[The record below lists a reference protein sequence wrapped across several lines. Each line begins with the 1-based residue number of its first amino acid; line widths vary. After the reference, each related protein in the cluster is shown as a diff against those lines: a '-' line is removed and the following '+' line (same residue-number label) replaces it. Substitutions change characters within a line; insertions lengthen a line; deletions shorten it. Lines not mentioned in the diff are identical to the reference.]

1 MSNNDYLVCH
11 YHRVDALL
19 WLEIR
24 SWLQKVM
31 KERVLQGHDR
41 PSVFV
46 SKSMWESI
54 DDFVCQM
61 ECAYLHPRRDSFH
74 VKRCLVNYAGRSRE
88 SALQPSRLSS
98 RALHRQ
104 SGVSAI
110 IATKKNLKSGRKEV
124 WE

>member
-11 YHRVDALL
+11 FHKVDAIL

-24 SWLQKVM
+24 SWLQRVM

-41 PSVFV
+41 PSVYV

-74 VKRCLVNYAGRSRE
+74 VKRCLVNYAGHSRE
-88 SALQPSRLSS
+88 CSLQSPSLPS
-98 RALHRQ
+98 RALRRL

-110 IATKKNLKSGRKEV
+110 IATKKNLKAGRKEV
-124 WE
+124 RA

>member
-11 YHRVDALL
+11 YHRVDAIL

-24 SWLQKVM
+24 SWLQRVM

-41 PSVFV
+41 PSVYV

-74 VKRCLVNYAGRSRE
+74 VKRCLVNYAGHSRE
-88 SALQPSRLSS
+88 SALQTPSLPS
-98 RALHRQ
+98 RALHRL

-110 IATKKNLKSGRKEV
+110 IATKKNLKYSRKEV
-124 WE
+124 RA